1 MKWPQESYIKVHTD
15 LKALADVLAWFDQFQ
30 APVMPHMAWLECQLA
45 LAEGFT
51 NAVRHAHSDKSEETP
66 IEIKAWLTQEKIE
79 LRIWDHGPG
88 FEFEEY
94 VEKASAM
101 VDKHSEGGRGL
112 GLIKQIADV
121 LEYVRESDHRNCLHI
136 IKNYLNDSGT
146 DSATPQAIGDRQ
158 ASDSP
163 G

>member
-1 MKWPQESYIKVHTD
+1 MKCPQESYIKVSTD

-66 IEIKAWLTQEKIE
+66 IEIKAQLTDEQIE
-79 LRIWDHGPG
+79 LRIWDYGPG
-88 FEFEEY
+88 FEFDQY
-94 VEKASAM
+94 VEKASKM
-101 VDKHSEGGRGL
+101 VDKHAEGGRGL

-121 LEYVRESDHRNCLHI
+121 LEYVPEADHRNCLHI
-136 IKNYLNDSGT
+136 IKRYFKDN
-146 DSATPQAIGDRQ
+146 
-158 ASDSP
+158 SP
-163 G
+163 D

>member
-1 MKWPQESYIKVHTD
+1 MSTD

-66 IEIKAWLTQEKIE
+66 IEIKAHVTEEQIDLK
-79 LRIWDHGPG
+79 IWDQGPG
-88 FEFEEY
+88 FEFDQY
-94 VEKASAM
+94 VAKASEM
-101 VDKHSEGGRGL
+101 VDKHAEGGRGL

-121 LEYVRESDHRNCLHI
+121 LEYVTDTDHRNCLHI
-136 IKNYLNDSGT
+136 IKRYLKD
-146 DSATPQAIGDRQ
+146 QAADEAQ
-158 ASDSP
+158 APDLS
-163 G
+163 

>member
-1 MKWPQESYIKVHTD
+1 MKCPQESYIKVSTD

-66 IEIKAWLTQEKIE
+66 IEIKAQLTDEQIE

-88 FEFEEY
+88 FEFEKY
-94 VEKASAM
+94 VEKASKM
-101 VDKHSEGGRGL
+101 VDKHAEGGRGL

-121 LEYVRESDHRNCLHI
+121 LEYVTEADHRNCLHI
-136 IKNYLNDSGT
+136 IKRYFKDKPSE
-146 DSATPQAIGDRQ
+146 
-158 ASDSP
+158 
-163 G
+163 

>member
-1 MKWPQESYIKVHTD
+1 MKCPQESYIKVPTD

-51 NAVRHAHSDKSEETP
+51 NAVRHAHSDKSEETL
-66 IEIKAWLTQEKIE
+66 IEIKAHVTENQID

-88 FEFEEY
+88 FEFERY
-94 VEKASAM
+94 LAKASEM
-101 VDKHSEGGRGL
+101 VDKHAEGGRGL

-121 LEYVRESDHRNCLHI
+121 LEYVTESDHRNCLHI
-136 IKNYLNDSGT
+136 IKRYFHDS
-146 DSATPQAIGDRQ
+146 S
-158 ASDSP
+158 SDPSP
-163 G
+163 HESQSVT